1 MLGLSCY
8 CSALSAPGP
17 NVSRVLREVACAE
30 SSFLNATKTRF
41 GVKGQLFRWEEFHP
55 NLGKP
60 PGSPM
65 WVRRSD
71 PGWGVISFTFWGSR
85 ELMFQKPRQFWSSPS
100 PKDLHG
106 NFRADTPKKTTRCRE
121 LWSLNN
127 LGMEENK
134 NTMTEQ
140 TQEENV
146 KWITRQSFHD
156 PGVKS
161 KTSFKTLGTFQ
172 CPQLLAKFF
181 TLGARP
187 CYD

>member
-1 MLGLSCY
+1 
-8 CSALSAPGP
+8 
-17 NVSRVLREVACAE
+17 
-30 SSFLNATKTRF
+30 
-41 GVKGQLFRWEEFHP
+41 
-55 NLGKP
+55 
-60 PGSPM
+60 
-65 WVRRSD
+65 
-71 PGWGVISFTFWGSR
+71 
-85 ELMFQKPRQFWSSPS
+85 
-100 PKDLHG
+100 
-106 NFRADTPKKTTRCRE
+106 
-121 LWSLNN
+121 
-127 LGMEENK
+127 MEENK